1 MPIITKKE
9 FRHFFRDRAAV
20 WLLICCAVL
29 AGITVINVVLKVR
42 GSDLQV
48 PTRYTQYALT
58 LDRGNWTIL
67 YELALFALMVF
78 LLNGL
83 IAIKVRP
90 LRRMY
95 ALAILGL
102 TLFVLLI
109 GILVSNA
116 LVSLLSS

>member
-20 WLLICCAVL
+20 WLLICCAAL
-29 AGITVINVVLKVR
+29 TGASIINVVLKVR

-48 PTRYTQYALT
+48 PTRYTQYSLT

-67 YELALFALMVF
+67 YELALFVLMAFV
-78 LLNGL
+78 LNAV

-109 GILVSNA
+109 GFLVSNA